1 MKQWLNMVIVV
12 CVLLTAYSVEAGEKT
27 SQDVL
32 EEFKQG
38 LKQYT
43 DTDSIDEVIYRD
55 FLDIKVFRKVLTR
68 VSFMGGGNDER
79 IGLDAHELTDY
90 LRLKIKNN
98 FTDIKIEELDYDKY
112 MDKQI
117 GYISLRVWV
126 VGNNYPISYHLKF
139 SFFHNDSSQTQ
150 NMIWDNEWLGAET
163 RAGIHGTVKKCIDEA
178 IEKLAILFY
187 KVRGEL

>member
-1 MKQWLNMVIVV
+1 MKQWLNILIIV
-12 CVLLTAYSVEAGEKT
+12 CVLLAATSVKAEKT

-32 EEFKQG
+32 EEFRQG

-43 DTDSIDEVIYRD
+43 DEDSINEVIYRD
-55 FLDIKVFRKVLTR
+55 FLDIKIFRKVLTR

-79 IGLDAHELTDY
+79 IGLDANELTDY

-112 MDKQI
+112 TDKQV
-117 GYISLRVWV
+117 GYIGLRVWV

-163 RAGIHGTVKKCIDEA
+163 SDGIHGTVKKCIDET
-178 IEKLAILFY
+178 IGELAILFY

>member
-1 MKQWLNMVIVV
+1 MKQWLNILIVV
-12 CVLLTAYSVEAGEKT
+12 CVLLAATSVKAEKT
-27 SQDVL
+27 SKDIL
-32 EEFKQG
+32 EEFEQG

-43 DTDSIDEVIYRD
+43 DEDSINEVIYRD
-55 FLDIKVFRKVLTR
+55 FLDIKIFRKVLTR

-79 IGLDAHELTDY
+79 IGLDANELTDY

-112 MDKQI
+112 TDKQV
-117 GYISLRVWV
+117 GYIGLRVWV
-126 VGNNYPISYHLKF
+126 VGYNYPVSYHLKF
-139 SFFHNDSSQTQ
+139 GFFHNDSSQTQ

-163 RAGIHGTVKKCIDEA
+163 RDGIHGTVKKCIDET
-178 IEKLAILFY
+178 IGELAILFY